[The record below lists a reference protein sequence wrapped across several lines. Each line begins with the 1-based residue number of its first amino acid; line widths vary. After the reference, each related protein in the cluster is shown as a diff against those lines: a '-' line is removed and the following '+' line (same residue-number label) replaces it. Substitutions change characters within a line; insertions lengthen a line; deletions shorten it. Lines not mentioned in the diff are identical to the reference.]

1 MSCSVC
7 NGVGMCPVCEDSGID
22 CRICDG
28 AGYDENGHMCPVCSG
43 LGYVDED
50 NEPDWDNIRDERNEN
65 SY

>member
-7 NGVGMCPVCEDSGID
+7 NGLPG
-22 CRICDG
+22 
-28 AGYDENGHMCPVCSG
+28 CPVCSDEPSWCYECEG
-43 LGYVDED
+43 TGMDEDGFACKYCNGEGIVED